1 MGKKFKTVAVGGTFD
16 NLHKGHREL
25 LLKALQI
32 GEHIIIGVSSD
43 KFVSE
48 MNKPHKTASYEK
60 RVRELRQLLRHLTV
74 LQRTEVV
81 PIDDAYG
88 GVLLSKG
95 PIEALVVSKD
105 TQRVA
110 LMINEKRK
118 EIGITPLKIVII
130 KMISSEDH
138 EAISTTRIRR
148 REIDREGH
156 VLRK

>member
-1 MGKKFKTVAVGGTFD
+1 MGKKFKTVAVAGTFD

-110 LMINEKRK
+110 LMINQKRK